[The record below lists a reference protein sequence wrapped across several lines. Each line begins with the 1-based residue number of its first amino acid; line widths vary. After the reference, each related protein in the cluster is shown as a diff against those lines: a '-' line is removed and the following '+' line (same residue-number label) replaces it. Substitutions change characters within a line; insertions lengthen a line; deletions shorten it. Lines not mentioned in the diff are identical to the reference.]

1 MRTNLYTS
9 VTNQADVMNK
19 SFPQLQTLDTSGI
32 DHSLNSLASI
42 GGVDDVISLGM
53 AIHAV
58 ACPLPS
64 YVISVTFD
72 QNDTDSNKPV
82 IRVTSRYFRQHFKD
96 FFTKQDSQISVR
108 LSHETK
114 HCTVVAIEL
123 GGSS

>member
-9 VTNQADVMNK
+9 LTNQADVMNK

-58 ACPLPS
+58 ACPLPD
-64 YVISVTFD
+64 YVISVTLNVYTNF
-72 QNDTDSNKPV
+72 NKPE
-82 IRVTSRYFRQHFKD
+82 IQVTSHYFRQAFAEFDTRIHTDTSIK
-96 FFTKQDSQISVR
+96 
-108 LSHETK
+108 LSHTDE
-114 HCTVVAIEL
+114 HCTVIAIEL
-123 GGSS
+123 GGPA